1 MSPFNRL
8 KDKFSLGK
16 ILNTSEDSTLTE
28 DYVQIDNSSQV
39 DKNSKLLVRTFRIE
53 NFDSSKE
60 ILDSIRSG
68 STIAIVNMLPL
79 KDKDSIG
86 LKRVID
92 KIKKTVD
99 ATDGDIAAFGEH
111 WLVVT
116 PGIAKV
122 YRAPKTQ
129 PVEERQQYF

>member
-1 MSPFNRL
+1 MSRFNRL

-53 NFDSSKE
+53 NFDSSKQ

>member
-8 KDKFSLGK
+8 KDKLSLGK

-92 KIKKTVD
+92 KLKR
-99 ATDGDIAAFGEH
+99 
-111 WLVVT
+111 LLM
-116 PGIAKV
+116 
-122 YRAPKTQ
+122 
-129 PVEERQQYF
+129 QQMEI

>member
-1 MSPFNRL
+1 MSRFNRL

-16 ILNTSEDSTLTE
+16 ILNTSENSTLTE

-53 NFDSSKE
+53 NFDSSKQ

>member
-8 KDKFSLGK
+8 KDKLSLGK

>member
-1 MSPFNRL
+1 MSPFNKL
-8 KDKFSLGK
+8 KDKLSLGK

-129 PVEERQQYF
+129 PAEERQQYF